1 MDSLGLGLTLDT
13 TLLEKADKTLE
24 NMQRN
29 SQLIMQNLNK
39 GFSAFN
45 RGDISD
51 FSKPFDAI
59 KKAMDTIKNSKVSI
73 EFESEGQDRF
83 LDGLNQI
90 MEQVERIR
98 QIGEIGGDKVR
109 FFDPSEVRVTT
120 ESLTELKAKAEEIG
134 EAFKKVQEELSLGV
148 EFGKDISGN
157 NSKIDKLKDDLS
169 EIGKAAELT
178 TKEFTQM
185 ENELK
190 NVADIS
196 EKEYKDIKKIYEE
209 RFNAIKNEELSKNSN
224 IGEEELANIVT
235 QKEEIKSLIDSV
247 IEKQA
252 AWNEA
257 KKSLEEYSK
266 KFKELRE
273 LEAKKEAHDNLQL
286 NRDKEKA
293 YQEMLAD
300 NMAEQKFAG
309 ATIAQQNAMLVSQEQ
324 KRLADTNKEVA
335 NLTKLYK
342 EATSNLEKYKEELSE
357 LLTNIG
363 TVGKKRTTAQDE
375 EVTRLLKEI
384 NQARSILH
392 QLRTEA
398 PEVIE
403 KIEAAKTGEGVQKKA
418 AEDAAKVKASL
429 DYAKVFSDNAKSI
442 DEEIEAISMLKRARN
457 ALASD
462 TTADYNKEIA
472 EANKRISKHE
482 DHIKLLTQEQKES
495 KTLEDSVISRYL
507 RERKEADKLGDEL
520 RELNRTRKERGTD
533 YTPEEKENINAL
545 ISRWRTLRKDI
556 SEIEENNEAHLSQL
570 QEKYASQR
578 AEEEI
583 KRMLSTNEREK
594 QEYAKLLDE
603 KYALEK
609 QKKSMEDAGAKKGD
623 KAYDNILKQEQD
635 LNNRIS
641 QLRAKHKKDLEEI
654 DKKHNKKVN
663 DDAVKSFITAEKE
676 KQKEA
681 LESLKKRVANEKKYG
696 TISGATAERLISFT
710 DTAKNAA
717 QHKKAIDSLQKARE
731 RLNATD
737 KDYLKT
743 VKRLNEAI
751 KYHEIEI
758 ELTDEKSKNLMQT
771 HRGLMDIGGQLMRR
785 LALVFSVS
793 QLTQYFRKLVE
804 VRGEFEKTEVAL
816 TTILK
821 SRAQANVLMNQITD
835 LAVKSPFTLQQ
846 LVGYTKQLAAYQ
858 IEYKKL
864 YSTTKMLAD
873 VSAGLGV
880 EMDRLILAFGQ
891 VRAAN
896 FLRATEV
903 RQFTEAGFDILG
915 ELAKYYSDLKGKMVS
930 VGEVQ
935 EMVTK
940 RMVGFADVE
949 KVFQKVTS
957 AGGIFYDMQ
966 AKQAETLAG
975 QWSNLQDKISIMYN
989 EIGKST
995 DGMLKGIVGFLASLI
1010 DNWEGAATVLKSLIA
1025 TFAVVKINSM
1035 LASNEMIKF
1044 ARTMNVIKGKRKAIT
1059 IIELFQAGFIKLG
1072 RSIKAAG
1079 TALKAFIISNP
1090 EIAAL
1095 IALAGVIGTVVSK
1108 HHKQAE
1114 AVKEVS
1120 KRYDEL
1126 HESITNV
1133 NAAMLNAINEKDI
1146 EKQKDALKE
1155 LVEMV
1160 DKEYNMKVNIDIE
1173 SLTPEEI
1180 AAKFN
1185 EIREEVEKLN
1195 IFGAVFGSG
1204 LEGFKASGMLTNDLL
1219 KDISQ
1224 YGEAANELFKQM
1236 VDKSAMVAS
1245 SLQEIDAE
1253 KYKDIIKD
1261 LVTPRDIMGGE
1272 SELTYLNRLYE
1283 AYSKIKEESSID
1295 LTWDEDTDQYIA
1307 RTSENFYAL
1316 GKILGEID
1324 FKSLST
1330 DYANALKEFKDVE
1343 FINYLDTLENSLKG
1357 LTDEQKEKKLKFA
1370 IDTEAAHR
1378 EWNAFVVQ
1386 LMYEIANTKFGL
1398 SIKPEVEAPDVTKW
1412 EKWQENYKKE
1422 FEKEEGYMPITSP
1435 SITQE
1440 AQIKALNEEY
1450 KKQYDLLER
1459 IKNAGGESALEVGGA
1474 YEGLGKTMGEITA
1487 EMEDLNAQIEYLG
1500 GTNTTIDKNEKASQK
1515 ILNRR
1520 ISILKEIH
1528 EAYNQARKDDLGHEE
1543 AIQKV
1548 MKDWGDTFR
1557 EAFEGTSINLS
1568 SLVVDKDKLNE
1579 LKNSA
1584 TEAGTVFSENMEAA
1598 MQEVF
1603 DNNTYIRESN
1613 EAAEKFTKSWEQ
1625 AILKAKDVEGKG
1637 EAYTIGYGEYDV
1649 YKDTGKKIN
1658 KDDTI
1663 TQGEAEERFTKV
1675 VYPKYVAALNKILD
1689 VNKDL
1694 IFTQD
1699 QYNALL
1705 DVTYQG
1711 GKGATEKLLLRARD
1725 EEKGIAYI
1733 ESIRKKIAET
1743 FGDEKASRFGEEFVQ
1758 KFKEAENIYER
1769 IALLMEATNLTI
1781 GNQIDKV
1788 RYQGMQSRSDARAAM
1803 FSGDTIISNLL
1814 QQASQTIA
1822 DFDFATPE
1830 GLVKALRGLVPIAK
1844 KEGKEAML
1852 ALSKEIS
1859 KVENE
1864 FGVKIR
1870 LENVKQFEDDID
1882 KALLNYKSWKDL
1894 KKLSVPNDIAAS
1906 LFGVTPQSLEQVR
1919 KKVLEALNLGKEI
1932 NLGNEQDVLAAVKL
1946 QYGEPTEK
1954 VVRDFLKNVSKMEN
1968 DEQEERL
1975 KKYVEYAKKGL
1986 SERAKIKL
1994 EELKKLQE
2002 IEETFKVKEGDSADV
2017 KAQKED
2023 MSKRASEKV
2032 RKESQDAMNKLDW
2045 EEFEK
2050 SDTFINIFDDID
2062 NASTTLLNHMIGRL
2076 EEFKEQW
2083 KDMPLE
2089 DVNKIIEKL
2098 NLLQEKLAKAKPSE
2112 AAKKARDEIKA
2123 ARGQIEME
2131 GVEKIEFKDK
2141 EAKEL
2146 AKKRG
2151 KGGFF
2156 AALDEEQAYQ
2166 DQQKEAAQEQIS
2178 LLETALRIKE
2188 GTATASDKVLQEES
2202 KIKDMLNLSKDE
2214 LEDQLKAQQGI
2225 VSNADKQNG
2234 KIQKARQSQK
2244 NLTAAQEAQREAI
2257 QDSVDMANDLY
2268 GAFKDLIDVLD
2279 ADDPAMVFADMGMNI
2294 LSSIPTMLT
2303 LISQIH
2309 AATIAAEGLGAA
2321 MNMAMGVVG
2330 LIVMAIQLL
2339 VQAISAAVNYAE
2351 KMRQMKLDVLA
2362 GQVDNLKK
2370 KYDALAESIEKAWS
2384 YKQLEEYSKELDK
2397 VQKKM
2402 ISAQKQYVQLLR
2414 SGKGAEDIIARAEQ
2428 AQRKLDAGQ
2437 SVDSLSNKERKALL
2451 SEEYQDYKDATEALA
2466 EMEEDYVDQKKEL
2479 LDELGGVTD
2488 PKEAAEEFVD
2498 AWLDAYKETG
2508 DGLSG
2513 LDEKFDEFFEN
2524 LIKKKAAMIVA
2535 EKALTGW
2542 IDAVNNALDMDSGGG
2557 ADITDEEQKAI
2568 NKAAEEAKEKANRLL
2583 LGIFEGMDF
2592 SEADGLSGLQ
2602 KGIQGITEQQAEVLT
2617 AYWNS
2622 VRGYTASIDSKMDL
2636 ILANM
2641 GAGSENNPM
2650 LEQLISQ
2657 TSYLK
2662 YIKEQLSYVLSPS
2675 GTTALK
2681 VRLLE

>member
-1 MDSLGLGLTLDT
+1 MALDNLGLGLTLDT

-24 NMQRN
+24 NMQKN
-29 SQLIMQNLNK
+29 SKLIMQNLTR
-39 GFSAFN
+39 GFTAFN
-45 RGDISD
+45 EGKMGN
-51 FSKPFDAI
+51 FTKVFDDVS
-59 KKAMDTIKNSKVSI
+59 KAMDRLSNAKVSPD
-73 EFESEGQDRF
+73 FDTKGQEKYIDR
-83 LDGLNQI
+83 
-90 MEQVERIR
+90 MEHLLTIVEKMSKI
-98 QIGEIGGDKVR
+98 DNAK
-109 FFDPSEVRVTT
+109 FFDPTEVYATDKRPD
-120 ESLTELKAKAEEIG
+120 EISEEIG
-134 EAFKKVQEELSLGV
+134 E
-148 EFGKDISGN
+148 
-157 NSKIDKLKDDLS
+157 LK
-169 EIGKAAELT
+169 
-178 TKEFTQM
+178 
-185 ENELK
+185 ELK
-190 NVADIS
+190 KELKGLVDIS
-196 EKEYKDIKKIYEE
+196 ENYDSTQRELKKDMYKLRGEIPAQKKEVQELASAYDEAKAKQEAALKAMATQLKAFSTRARKRDASLTDEQIFEQFSSKESMQKYIQSAKDASEQLTKAEQKLADAKEKLAKKQASLRKAGKKYQSNWRVKQQEEENKLAYDNIKEREKILQKELEFSKATEAERAAMLTRKNEAEIKADQKRIRDVQSAYKELRKAIEQGEKELVEAEKQRETIAKGKGDTSQYDARIQELKAFLDEKKDIETTWRKSEYWPALQAIDTEFSKRRLKEEYKQQVDKPSLTFARQYSKSAESLDEHKQAILLLRNAMKGLSENSAHYDQVVAALNNRILTHKDRIEALTREE
-209 RFNAIKNEELSKNSN
+209 
-224 IGEEELANIVT
+224 
-235 QKEEIKSLIDSV
+235 KEQNTLTDSV
-247 IEKQA
+247 INRYRKQLKALDDVNEALEKQM
-252 AWNEA
+252 NIER
-257 KKSLEEYSK
+257 KTS
-266 KFKELRE
+266 
-273 LEAKKEAHDNLQL
+273 
-286 NRDKEKA
+286 
-293 YQEMLAD
+293 
-300 NMAEQKFAG
+300 
-309 ATIAQQNAMLVSQEQ
+309 
-324 KRLADTNKEVA
+324 VA
-335 NLTKLYK
+335 NLDPTNADTQALLARQKTIADDIADIESSAQGQLDVIREQH
-342 EATSNLEKYKEELSE
+342 EAERA
-357 LLTNIG
+357 
-363 TVGKKRTTAQDE
+363 KKR
-375 EVTRLLKEI
+375 
-384 NQARSILH
+384 
-392 QLRTEA
+392 
-398 PEVIE
+398 
-403 KIEAAKTGEGVQKKA
+403 
-418 AEDAAKVKASL
+418 
-429 DYAKVFSDNAKSI
+429 I
-442 DEEIEAISMLKRARN
+442 DE
-457 ALASD
+457 
-462 TTADYNKEIA
+462 
-472 EANKRISKHE
+472 
-482 DHIKLLTQEQKES
+482 
-495 KTLEDSVISRYL
+495 
-507 RERKEADKLGDEL
+507 
-520 RELNRTRKERGTD
+520 
-533 YTPEEKENINAL
+533 
-545 ISRWRTLRKDI
+545 TLR
-556 SEIEENNEAHLSQL
+556 Q
-570 QEKYASQR
+570 
-578 AEEEI
+578 
-583 KRMLSTNEREK
+583 NEREK
-594 QEYAKLLDE
+594 QEYAKLLDD

-609 QKKSMEDAGAKKGD
+609 QKKAMEDAGTGVGD
-623 KAYDNILKQEQD
+623 KAYDNILQQEQD

-641 QLRAKHKKDLEEI
+641 QLKEKHQQALDDIE
-654 DKKHNKKVN
+654 KKHNKKRN
-663 DDAVKSFITAEKE
+663 DDDVKAFIAAEKE

-731 RLNATD
+731 RLNNTD

-873 VSAGLGV
+873 VSSGLGV

-891 VRAAN
+891 VKAAN

-903 RQFTEAGFDILG
+903 RQFTEAGFNILG
-915 ELAKYYSDLKGKMVS
+915 ELAKYYSELKGEMVS

-995 DGMLKGIVGFLASLI
+995 DGMLKDIVGFLASLI
-1010 DNWEGAATVLKSLIA
+1010 DNWEGAATVLKGVVTA
-1025 TFAVVKINSM
+1025 FAMVKINAV
-1035 LASNEMIKF
+1035 LANKETIKF
-1044 ARTMNVIKGKRKAIT
+1044 VRSMGLIKGRVKAVKVIQ
-1059 IIELFQAGFIKLG
+1059 LLGASFVKLG

-1079 TALKAFIISNP
+1079 AALKSFAVNNPYLAAFF
-1090 EIAAL
+1090 AL
-1095 IALAGVIGTVVSK
+1095 ASVIGGIALK

-1133 NAAMLNAINEKDI
+1133 NASMLNAINEQDL

-1173 SLTPEEI
+1173 SLTPEEV
-1180 AAKFN
+1180 ATKFN
-1185 EIREEVEKLN
+1185 EIRDEAEKAN
-1195 IFGAVFGSG
+1195 IFGALFGSG
-1204 LEGFKASGMLTNDLL
+1204 LEGYRESGMLTNSLL
-1219 KDISQ
+1219 KDATQ

-1245 SLQEIDAE
+1245 ALQEIDAE

-1272 SELTYLNRLYE
+1272 SELAYLNRLYK
-1283 AYSKIKEESSID
+1283 AYNKINEESKID
-1295 LTWDEDTDQYIA
+1295 LTWDEDTDKYIA
-1307 RTSENFYAL
+1307 RTSENFYVL

-1324 FKSLST
+1324 FKSLAF
-1330 DYANALKEFKDVE
+1330 DYSNALKEFKDVE
-1343 FINYLDTLENSLKG
+1343 FIKYLDTLENSLKG
-1357 LTDEQKEKKLKFA
+1357 LTDEQKEKNLKFG
-1370 IDTEAAHR
+1370 IDKEATRR

-1398 SIKPEVEAPDVTKW
+1398 SIKPEVEAPDVTQW
-1412 EKWQENYKKE
+1412 EKWQENYKEK

-1440 AQIKALNEEY
+1440 SQIKALNEEY

-1459 IKNAGGESALEVGGA
+1459 IKNAGGESALGVGGA

-1487 EMEDLNAQIEYLG
+1487 EMEDLIAQIEYLG
-1500 GTNTTIDKNEKASQK
+1500 GVSEDLDKNARSKK

-1520 ISILKEIH
+1520 ISVLKEIY
-1528 EAYNQARKDDLGHEE
+1528 EAYNQARKNDFGHEE

-1548 MKDWGDTFR
+1548 VKDWGDTFR
-1557 EAFEGTSINLS
+1557 EAFDGTSITLS

-1579 LKNSA
+1579 LKESA
-1584 TEAGTVFSENMEAA
+1584 KNAGTVFSENMLAA
-1598 MQEVF
+1598 MQEVS
-1603 DNNTYIRESN
+1603 DNNTYIRKAN
-1613 EAAEKFTKSWEQ
+1613 EAAEEFTKTWER

-1637 EAYTIGYGEYDV
+1637 IAYTIGYGEYDV
-1649 YKDTGKKIN
+1649 YKDTGKKI
-1658 KDDTI
+1658 KKGDTI
-1663 TQGEAEERFTKV
+1663 TQGEAEERFTKI
-1675 VYPKYVAALNKILD
+1675 VYPKYVEALNKILD

-1694 IFTQD
+1694 IFTQE

-1711 GKGATEKLLLRARD
+1711 GAGATKSLLLRARD

-1743 FGDEKASRFGEEFVQ
+1743 FGEEKASRFGEEFIQ

-1769 IALLMEATNLTI
+1769 IALLMETTNLTV
-1781 GNQIDKV
+1781 GNQIDKMLY
-1788 RYQGMQSRSDARAAM
+1788 RGMQMRSDERAAM
-1803 FSGDTIISNLL
+1803 FSGDAIISKLL
-1814 QQASQTIA
+1814 QQASKTIA
-1822 DFDFATPE
+1822 NFDFATPE

-1844 KEGKEAML
+1844 KEGKEAMIV
-1852 ALSKEIS
+1852 LSKEIS

-1864 FGVKIR
+1864 VGVKIR
-1870 LENVKQFEDDID
+1870 LENVEQFEDDIN
-1882 KALLNYKSWKDL
+1882 KALLNYNSWKDL
-1894 KKLSVPNDIAAS
+1894 KKLSVPNDVAS
-1906 LFGVTPQSLEQVR
+1906 ALFGVTPQSLEQVR
-1919 KKVLEALNLGKEI
+1919 KEVLEALNLGGDI
-1932 NLGNEQDVLAAVKL
+1932 NLANEQDVLAAVKL

-1954 VVRDFLKNVSKMEN
+1954 VVRDFLKNVAKMEN

-2002 IEETFKVKEGDSADV
+2002 IEETFKVKEGDSPEV

-2032 RKESQDAMNKLDW
+2032 RKESQEALNKLDW
-2045 EEFEK
+2045 DEFEK

-2112 AAKKARDEIKA
+2112 VAKNARDEIKA
-2123 ARGQIEME
+2123 ARGQIEMS
-2131 GVEKIEFKDK
+2131 GIEKIEFEDK

-2156 AALDEEQAYQ
+2156 AAMDEEQAYQ
-2166 DQQKEAAQEQIS
+2166 DQQKAAAQEQIS

-2188 GTATASDKVLQEES
+2188 GTATASDKILQEDTQ
-2202 KIKDMLNLSKDE
+2202 IKDMLNLSKDE
-2214 LEDQLKAQQGI
+2214 LKDQLKTQEGI

-2234 KIQKARQSQK
+2234 KIQKARKSQK
-2244 NLTAAQEAQREAI
+2244 NLTDAQEAQRDAI
-2257 QDSVDMANDLY
+2257 KDSVDMANDLY
-2268 GAFKDLIDVLD
+2268 GAVKDLIDALD

-2294 LSSIPTMLT
+2294 LSSIPQMLA
-2303 LISQIH
+2303 LIAQIH
-2309 AATIAAEGLGAA
+2309 AATIAAEGLGTA
-2321 MNMAMGVVG
+2321 MNMAMGIIG

-2339 VQAISAAVNYAE
+2339 AQAISAAVNYAD
-2351 KMRQMKLDVLA
+2351 KMRQMKLDILA
-2362 GQVDNLKK
+2362 NQVDNLKQ
-2370 KYDALAESIEKAWS
+2370 KYDALAEGIDKAYS
-2384 YKQLEEYSKELDK
+2384 TKQLQKYSKEMEK
-2397 VQKKM
+2397 VQAKM
-2402 ISAQKQYVQLLR
+2402 EDAQRNYIKLLE
-2414 SGKGAEDIIARAEQ
+2414 SGKDGDTIDIAKE
-2428 AQRKLDAGQ
+2428 AQRKLDEGLV
-2437 SVDSLSNKERKALL
+2437 SVNDLSKKERKALL
-2451 SEEYQDYKDATEALA
+2451 SEEYKDYKEATEALA
-2466 EMEEDYVDQKKEL
+2466 EMQKDYEEQKKDM
-2479 LDELGGVTD
+2479 LDSMGGVTD
-2488 PKEAAEEFVD
+2488 YKSAAQEFVD
-2498 AWLDAYKETG
+2498 AWVDAFQETG

-2513 LDEKFDEFFEN
+2513 LQENFREFFDNVIKQEAMRRVTDKYMQPFFDELNAALESESS
-2524 LIKKKAAMIVA
+2524 LSEGEIADLKAQADKIVP
-2535 EKALTGW
+2535 ELSKVLEELWTALGGSRGET
-2542 IDAVNNALDMDSGGG
+2542 SGG
-2557 ADITDEEQKAI
+2557 
-2568 NKAAEEAKEKANRLL
+2568 
-2583 LGIFEGMDF
+2583 
-2592 SEADGLSGLQ
+2592 LSALQ
-2602 KGIQGITEQQAEVLT
+2602 KGISSISEET
-2617 AYWNS
+2617 AQVIEAYLNS
-2622 VRGYTASIDSKMDL
+2622 VRMYVATISADTTSQLNEVKAIHRLLDSVTRGGHPMG
-2636 ILANM
+2636 
-2641 GAGSENNPM
+2641 GAGF
-2650 LEQLISQ
+2650 
-2657 TSYLK
+2657 
-2662 YIKEQLSYVLSPS
+2662 
-2675 GTTALK
+2675 K
-2681 VRLLE
+2681 VFMN

>member
-1 MDSLGLGLTLDT
+1 MALDSLGLGLTLDT

-24 NMQRN
+24 NMQKN
-29 SQLIMQNLNK
+29 SKLIMQNLTR
-39 GFSAFN
+39 GFTAFN
-45 RGDISD
+45 EGKIGDFTKVFENMS
-51 FSKPFDAI
+51 
-59 KKAMDTIKNSKVSI
+59 KAMDKINNTTVS
-73 EFESEGQDRF
+73 
-83 LDGLNQI
+83 LDFDTSGLQKGLGYI
-90 MEQVERIR
+90 SQ
-98 QIGEIGGDKVR
+98 
-109 FFDPSEVRVTT
+109 VTT
-120 ESLTELKAKAEEIG
+120 EIEKMQRTGAKQFFNPNELYTTMESTAEVSSRLNNLYAYAEKLGQVLKILSEYPQKIRETENEIAKIDSLLKGTKAGSEKNNLYSQQKLEAETALNEMRNELAETKRLFGDLDSARIAERGLKEIIEITQQQLAWTKKTKAEQLAAITSYNNKIIADEKARTKEVETLYRNNFAEMQKISKAIAQLEADREKIAKGGGDTTEQDMNLAFYRDQLQKRRDLEVEIASSGYQKIAKIKEELNAKAFLDSSKQQVKDLQTEVSFANRFSKNAKSVEEERQAIELLRSARNNLSQDTAHYSQIV
-134 EAFKKVQEELSLGV
+134 EALNKRILTH
-148 EFGKDISGN
+148 KDHIESVTR
-157 NSKIDKLKDDLS
+157 
-169 EIGKAAELT
+169 E
-178 TKEFTQM
+178 
-185 ENELK
+185 
-190 NVADIS
+190 
-196 EKEYKDIKKIYEE
+196 EKEQ
-209 RFNAIKNEELSKNSN
+209 NT
-224 IGEEELANIVT
+224 LA
-235 QKEEIKSLIDSV
+235 DSV
-247 IEKQA
+247 INRYRKQLKALDDVNEALEKQMKIERKTSIA
-252 AWNEA
+252 DLDPTNADTQALLARQKTIADDIADIESNAQGQLDTIREQHEAERA
-257 KKSLEEYSK
+257 KK
-266 KFKELRE
+266 R
-273 LEAKKEAHDNLQL
+273 
-286 NRDKEKA
+286 
-293 YQEMLAD
+293 
-300 NMAEQKFAG
+300 
-309 ATIAQQNAMLVSQEQ
+309 
-324 KRLADTNKEVA
+324 
-335 NLTKLYK
+335 
-342 EATSNLEKYKEELSE
+342 
-357 LLTNIG
+357 
-363 TVGKKRTTAQDE
+363 
-375 EVTRLLKEI
+375 
-384 NQARSILH
+384 
-392 QLRTEA
+392 
-398 PEVIE
+398 
-403 KIEAAKTGEGVQKKA
+403 
-418 AEDAAKVKASL
+418 
-429 DYAKVFSDNAKSI
+429 I
-442 DEEIEAISMLKRARN
+442 DE
-457 ALASD
+457 
-462 TTADYNKEIA
+462 
-472 EANKRISKHE
+472 
-482 DHIKLLTQEQKES
+482 
-495 KTLEDSVISRYL
+495 
-507 RERKEADKLGDEL
+507 
-520 RELNRTRKERGTD
+520 
-533 YTPEEKENINAL
+533 
-545 ISRWRTLRKDI
+545 TLR
-556 SEIEENNEAHLSQL
+556 Q
-570 QEKYASQR
+570 
-578 AEEEI
+578 
-583 KRMLSTNEREK
+583 NEREK
-594 QEYAKLLDE
+594 QEYAKLLDDL
-603 KYALEK
+603 YALEK
-609 QKKSMEDAGAKKGD
+609 QKKAMEDAGAKVGD
-623 KAYDNILKQEQD
+623 KAYDNILQQEVD

-641 QLRAKHKKDLEEI
+641 QLRAKHQNDLDEI
-654 DKKHNKKVN
+654 DKRHAKKRN
-663 DDAVKSFITAEKE
+663 DDDVKAFIAAEKE
-676 KQKEA
+676 KQKAA

-710 DTAKNAA
+710 DNATNAA
-717 QHKKAIDSLQKARE
+717 QHKRAIDSLQKARE
-731 RLNATD
+731 RLNNTD

-873 VSAGLGV
+873 VSSGLGV

-891 VRAAN
+891 VKAAN

-903 RQFTEAGFDILG
+903 RQFTEAGFNILG
-915 ELAKYYSDLKGKMVS
+915 ELAKYYSELKGEMVS

-1010 DNWEGAATVLKSLIA
+1010 DNWEEASTVLKSLVA
-1025 TFAVVKINSM
+1025 TFAMVKINSM
-1035 LASNEMIKF
+1035 LASKEMIKF
-1044 ARTMNVIKGKRKAIT
+1044 ARTMNVIKGRRNAVT
-1059 IIELFQAGFIKLG
+1059 IVELFHAGFVKLG
-1072 RSIKAAG
+1072 RSIKSAG
-1079 TALKAFIISNP
+1079 AALKAFVVRNP
-1090 EIAAL
+1090 YIAA
-1095 IALAGVIGTVVSK
+1095 IAAVAGVIGAVVSK

-1133 NAAMLNAINEKDI
+1133 NSAMLNAVNKQDL

-1185 EIREEVEKLN
+1185 EIRDEAEKLN
-1195 IFGAVFGSG
+1195 IFGALFGSG
-1204 LEGFKASGMLTNDLL
+1204 LEGYKASGMLTNSLL
-1219 KDISQ
+1219 KDATQ

-1245 SLQEIDAE
+1245 ALQEIDAE

-1283 AYSKIKEESSID
+1283 AYNKIKEESGID
-1295 LTWDEDTDQYIA
+1295 LIWDEDTDRYIA
-1307 RTSENFYAL
+1307 RTSENFYVL
-1316 GKILGEID
+1316 GKILDEID

-1330 DYANALKEFKDVE
+1330 DYASALKEFKDVE
-1343 FINYLDTLENSLKG
+1343 FIKYLDTLENSLKG

-1398 SIKPEVEAPDVTKW
+1398 SIKPEVEAPDVTQW
-1412 EKWQENYKKE
+1412 EKWQENYKEK

-1450 KKQYDLLER
+1450 KKLYELLER

-1474 YEGLGKTMGEITA
+1474 YEGLGKTMGEISS

-1528 EAYNQARKDDLGHEE
+1528 EAYKQARKDDLGREE

-1548 MKDWGDTFR
+1548 MKDWGDTFK

-1584 TEAGTVFSENMEAA
+1584 KEAGTVFSENMEAA

-1613 EAAEKFTKSWEQ
+1613 EAAEEFTKSWES

-1637 EAYTIGYGEYDV
+1637 IAYTIGYGEYDV
-1649 YKDTGKKIN
+1649 YKDTGKKIQ
-1658 KDDTI
+1658 KGDTI

-1711 GKGATEKLLLRARD
+1711 GKGATEKLLLMARD

-1769 IALLMEATNLTI
+1769 IALLMETTNLTVS
-1781 GNQIDKV
+1781 NQIDKNLY
-1788 RYQGMQSRSDARAAM
+1788 RGMQSRSDARAAM

-1870 LENVKQFEDDID
+1870 LENVEDFKTDIEKTLGDYKLWKDIEKLQMPDDI
-1882 KALLNYKSWKDL
+1882 
-1894 KKLSVPNDIAAS
+1894 AS
-1906 LFGVTPQSLEQVR
+1906 KIFGVTPQTLQQVR
-1919 KKVLEALNLGKEI
+1919 EKVLNALNLGDDI
-1932 NLGNEQDVLAAVKL
+1932 NLGNEEDILAAVKL
-1946 QYGEPTEK
+1946 QYGDPTLE
-1954 VVRDFLKNVSKMEN
+1954 VVRNFFKNIN
-1968 DEQEERL
+1968 QIQR
-1975 KKYVEYAKKGL
+1975 
-1986 SERAKIKL
+1986 SE
-1994 EELKKLQE
+1994 
-2002 IEETFKVKEGDSADV
+2002 T
-2017 KAQKED
+2017 
-2023 MSKRASEKV
+2023 
-2032 RKESQDAMNKLDW
+2032 
-2045 EEFEK
+2045 
-2050 SDTFINIFDDID
+2050 
-2062 NASTTLLNHMIGRL
+2062 
-2076 EEFKEQW
+2076 
-2083 KDMPLE
+2083 
-2089 DVNKIIEKL
+2089 
-2098 NLLQEKLAKAKPSE
+2098 
-2112 AAKKARDEIKA
+2112 
-2123 ARGQIEME
+2123 
-2131 GVEKIEFKDK
+2131 
-2141 EAKEL
+2141 
-2146 AKKRG
+2146 
-2151 KGGFF
+2151 
-2156 AALDEEQAYQ
+2156 EEQAKRFVKFLTKKL
-2166 DQQKEAAQEQIS
+2166 DQTKVVLEQKGIDIS
-2178 LLETALRIKE
+2178 YAKSQFDE
-2188 GTATASDKVLQEES
+2188 G
-2202 KIKDMLNLSKDE
+2202 
-2214 LEDQLKAQQGI
+2214 
-2225 VSNADKQNG
+2225 
-2234 KIQKARQSQK
+2234 
-2244 NLTAAQEAQREAI
+2244 
-2257 QDSVDMANDLY
+2257 
-2268 GAFKDLIDVLD
+2268 
-2279 ADDPAMVFADMGMNI
+2279 
-2294 LSSIPTMLT
+2294 
-2303 LISQIH
+2303 
-2309 AATIAAEGLGAA
+2309 
-2321 MNMAMGVVG
+2321 
-2330 LIVMAIQLL
+2330 
-2339 VQAISAAVNYAE
+2339 AISAQNFAE
-2351 KMRQMKLDVLA
+2351 VVREITKQANEDISKINFEKFKDSSLYIKAMGNLA
-2362 GQVDNLKK
+2362 
-2370 KYDALAESIEKAWS
+2370 A
-2384 YKQLEEYSKELDK
+2384 YSKKELDK
-2397 VQKKM
+2397 MTEALSKVLAENAKNMSTEELEAYHKALERIRKEQEKFDPFIRDNEIAKIKELIKLEKELANEEKNRKELEGEKVSLEQQRTSLLRLIEEAQSKGNAGNAQSTQNLQNQLLKTEGQIQQVDSLLANSEM
-2402 ISAQKQYVQLLR
+2402 KISNISGQIGNITGGAISAIAMIDMIVQAVNDTCNAA
-2414 SGKGAEDIIARAEQ
+2414 KKTFEDIMSMADSFGVETDKGSWREASMFFEGMSNFNAEVTEGWENLKSGNIMGTIANTIGSIVGFIRDVNKWIDSNLEEALQEHLEEVERLEKEYERLERAIDKAFAFERYGKVTEQTSNLAEQ
-2428 AQRKLDAGQ
+2428 AQNLNKAIALEEDKKDTDPERIKELKDQVEDIENQVEDLFDNLKQELIGSFEDMGDSLADAMIEAFKAGEDGLEAWNKE
-2437 SVDSLSNKERKALL
+2437 VDSIIAELVKKLTVQKYLEPQISAAIDTLFSKMMPKTAAAEKAAEKYGAA
-2451 SEEYQDYKDATEALA
+2451 SDKAVDAYKKA
-2466 EMEEDYVDQKKEL
+2466 EGEL
-2479 LDELGGVTD
+2479 PQLD
-2488 PKEAAEEFVD
+2488 KNAAEEFKRN
-2498 AWLDAYKETG
+2498 LELI
-2508 DGLSG
+2508 GLSYEEIAKIIAG
-2513 LDEKFDEFFEN
+2513 
-2524 LIKKKAAMIVA
+2524 I
-2535 EKALTGW
+2535 TG
-2542 IDAVNNALDMDSGGG
+2542 G
-2557 ADITDEEQKAI
+2557 
-2568 NKAAEEAKEKANRLL
+2568 EA
-2583 LGIFEGMDF
+2583 G
-2592 SEADGLSGLQ
+2592 GLSALQ
-2602 KGIQGITEQQAEVLT
+2602 KGISGITEQQAEILT

-2641 GAGSENNPM
+2641 GVGSENNPM
-2650 LEQLISQ
+2650 LEQLRSQ
-2657 TSYLK
+2657 TGYLK
-2662 YIKEQLSYVLSPS
+2662 TIKDVLSGAS
-2675 GTTALK
+2675 SFEARAIWVKLAGQK
-2681 VRLLE
+2681 

>member
-1 MDSLGLGLTLDT
+1 MALDSLGLGLTLDT

-24 NMQRN
+24 NMQKN
-29 SQLIMQNLNK
+29 SKLIMQNLTR
-39 GFSAFN
+39 GFTAFN
-45 RGDISD
+45 EGKIGD
-51 FSKPFDAI
+51 FTKVFDNMS
-59 KKAMDTIKNSKVSI
+59 KAMDKINNTTVSLDFDTSGLQKGLGYISQLTTEIEKMQRTGAKQFFNPNELYTTMESTAEVSSRLNNLYAYAERLGQVLKILSEYPQKIREAENEIAKIDSLLKRTKAGSEKNNLYSQQKLEVETALKKMQNELAETKRLFGDLDSARIAERGLKEVIEITQQQLAWTKKTKAEQLASITSYNNKIIADEKARTKEVETLYRNNFAEIQKISKAIAQLEADREKIAKGGGDTSEQDVNLAFYRDQLQKRIELEEEITRSGYQKIAKIKEELNAKA
-73 EFESEGQDRF
+73 F
-83 LDGLNQI
+83 LDSSKQQVKDLQTEVSFANRFSKNAKSVEEERQAIELLRSARNNLSQDTAHYSQIVEALNK
-90 MEQVERIR
+90 RILSHKDH
-98 QIGEIGGDKVR
+98 IE
-109 FFDPSEVRVTT
+109 SVTR
-120 ESLTELKAKAEEIG
+120 E
-134 EAFKKVQEELSLGV
+134 
-148 EFGKDISGN
+148 
-157 NSKIDKLKDDLS
+157 
-169 EIGKAAELT
+169 
-178 TKEFTQM
+178 
-185 ENELK
+185 
-190 NVADIS
+190 
-196 EKEYKDIKKIYEE
+196 EKEQ
-209 RFNAIKNEELSKNSN
+209 NTLS
-224 IGEEELANIVT
+224 
-235 QKEEIKSLIDSV
+235 DSV
-247 IEKQA
+247 INRYRKQLKALDDVNEALEKQMKIERKTSVA
-252 AWNEA
+252 DLDPANADTQALLARQKTIADDIADIESRAQGQLDTIREQHEAERA
-257 KKSLEEYSK
+257 KK
-266 KFKELRE
+266 R
-273 LEAKKEAHDNLQL
+273 
-286 NRDKEKA
+286 
-293 YQEMLAD
+293 
-300 NMAEQKFAG
+300 
-309 ATIAQQNAMLVSQEQ
+309 
-324 KRLADTNKEVA
+324 
-335 NLTKLYK
+335 
-342 EATSNLEKYKEELSE
+342 
-357 LLTNIG
+357 
-363 TVGKKRTTAQDE
+363 
-375 EVTRLLKEI
+375 
-384 NQARSILH
+384 
-392 QLRTEA
+392 
-398 PEVIE
+398 
-403 KIEAAKTGEGVQKKA
+403 
-418 AEDAAKVKASL
+418 
-429 DYAKVFSDNAKSI
+429 I
-442 DEEIEAISMLKRARN
+442 DE
-457 ALASD
+457 
-462 TTADYNKEIA
+462 
-472 EANKRISKHE
+472 
-482 DHIKLLTQEQKES
+482 
-495 KTLEDSVISRYL
+495 
-507 RERKEADKLGDEL
+507 
-520 RELNRTRKERGTD
+520 
-533 YTPEEKENINAL
+533 
-545 ISRWRTLRKDI
+545 TLR
-556 SEIEENNEAHLSQL
+556 Q
-570 QEKYASQR
+570 
-578 AEEEI
+578 
-583 KRMLSTNEREK
+583 NEREK
-594 QEYAKLLDE
+594 QEYAKLLDDL
-603 KYALEK
+603 YALEK
-609 QKKSMEDAGAKKGD
+609 QKKAMKDAGANVGD
-623 KAYDNILKQEQD
+623 KAYYNLLLQEADLKSRKRQLEDKHQTD
-635 LNNRIS
+635 L
-641 QLRAKHKKDLEEI
+641 DEI
-654 DKKHNKKVN
+654 QKKHNKKRN
-663 DDAVKSFITAEKE
+663 DDDVKAFIAAEKE
-676 KQKEA
+676 KQKAA

-710 DTAKNAA
+710 DNATNVA
-717 QHKKAIDSLQKARE
+717 QHKKAIASLQKARE
-731 RLNATD
+731 RLNNTD

-873 VSAGLGV
+873 VSSGLGV

-891 VRAAN
+891 VKAAN

-903 RQFTEAGFDILG
+903 RQFTEAGFNILG
-915 ELAKYYSDLKGKMVS
+915 ELAKYYSELKGEMVS

-1010 DNWEGAATVLKSLIA
+1010 DNWEDAATVLKSLVA
-1025 TFAVVKINSM
+1025 TFAMVKINSM
-1035 LASNEMIKF
+1035 LASKEMIKF
-1044 ARTMNVIKGKRKAIT
+1044 ARTMNVIKGRRNAVT
-1059 IIELFQAGFIKLG
+1059 IIELFHAGFVKLG
-1072 RSIKAAG
+1072 RSIKSAG
-1079 TALKAFIISNP
+1079 AALKAFVVRNP
-1090 EIAAL
+1090 YIAA
-1095 IALAGVIGTVVSK
+1095 IAAVAGVIGAVVSK

-1133 NAAMLNAINEKDI
+1133 NSAMLNAVNKQDL

-1185 EIREEVEKLN
+1185 EIRDEAEKLN
-1195 IFGAVFGSG
+1195 IFGALFGSG

-1219 KDISQ
+1219 KDATQ

-1245 SLQEIDAE
+1245 ALQEIDAE

-1261 LVTPRDIMGGE
+1261 LVTPRDIMGGQ
-1272 SELTYLNRLYE
+1272 SELAYLNKLYE
-1283 AYSKIKEESSID
+1283 AYKKIQEESRID
-1295 LTWDEDTDQYIA
+1295 LTWDEDTEQYIV
-1307 RTSENFYAL
+1307 RTSDDFYKL

-1324 FKSLST
+1324 FKSLSL
-1330 DYANALKEFKDVE
+1330 DYANALKEFQDVE
-1343 FINYLDTLENSLKG
+1343 FIKYLDTLENSLKG

-1398 SIKPEVEAPDVTKW
+1398 SIKPEVEAPDVTQW
-1412 EKWQENYKKE
+1412 EKWQENYKEK

-1440 AQIKALNEEY
+1440 AQIKALNEAY
-1450 KKQYDLLER
+1450 KTQYDLLER

-1474 YEGLGKTMGEITA
+1474 YEGLGKTMGEISS
-1487 EMEDLNAQIEYLG
+1487 EIEGLNAQIEYLG
-1500 GTNTTIDKNEKASQK
+1500 GTNTTIDKNEKSSQK

-1528 EAYNQARKDDLGHEE
+1528 EAYKQARKDDLGREE

-1548 MKDWGDTFR
+1548 MKDWGDTFK

-1584 TEAGTVFSENMEAA
+1584 KEAGTVFSKNMEAA

-1613 EAAEKFTKSWEQ
+1613 KAAEEFTKSWES

-1637 EAYTIGYGEYDV
+1637 IAYTIGYGEYDV
-1649 YKDTGKKIN
+1649 YKDTGKKIQ
-1658 KDDTI
+1658 KGDTI

-1689 VNKDL
+1689 VNKGL

-1711 GKGATEKLLLRARD
+1711 GKGATEKLLLMARD

-1743 FGDEKASRFGEEFVQ
+1743 FGDEKVSRFGEEFVQ

-1769 IALLMEATNLTI
+1769 IALLMETTNLTV
-1781 GNQIDKV
+1781 GNQIDKNLY
-1788 RYQGMQSRSDARAAM
+1788 RGMQSRSDARAAM

-1864 FGVKIR
+1864 FGVRIR
-1870 LENVKQFEDDID
+1870 LENVQQFEDDID

-1894 KKLSVPNDIAAS
+1894 KKLSVPNDIAMS

-1919 KKVLEALNLGKEI
+1919 KEVLEALNLGKDI

-1954 VVRDFLKNVSKMEN
+1954 AVREFLKNVAKMEN

-2032 RKESQDAMNKLDW
+2032 RKESQDAMNKLEW

-2062 NASTTLLNHMIGRL
+2062 NASTTLLNHMISRL

-2131 GVEKIEFKDK
+2131 GVEKIEFEDK

-2151 KGGFF
+2151 KGSFF

-2166 DQQKEAAQEQIS
+2166 DQQKAAAQEQIS

-2188 GTATASDKVLQEES
+2188 GTATASDKVLEEET
-2202 KIKDMLNLSKDE
+2202 KVKEMLKLSGEE
-2214 LEDQLKAQQGI
+2214 LKGQLKTQQGI
-2225 VSNADKQNG
+2225 VSNANKQNG

-2268 GAFKDLIDVLD
+2268 GAFKDLIEVLD

-2303 LISQIH
+2303 LIDQIH
-2309 AATIAAEGLGAA
+2309 AATIAADGLGVA
-2321 MNMAMGVVG
+2321 MNMAMGIVG

-2362 GQVDNLKK
+2362 GQIDNLKQ
-2370 KYDALAESIEKAWS
+2370 KYDSLAESIDKAYS
-2384 YKQLEEYSKELDK
+2384 TKQLQEYSKEIER

-2402 ISAQKQYVQLLR
+2402 EAAQRDYIKLLK
-2414 SGKGAEDIIARAEQ
+2414 SGDKKGMIDLAEQ
-2428 AQRKLDAGQ
+2428 AQAKLDAGL
-2437 SVDSLSNKERKALL
+2437 SVDNLSNKERKALL
-2451 SEEYQDYKDATEALA
+2451 SEEYQDYNEATEALA
-2466 EMEEDYVDQKKEL
+2466 EMQEDYEEQKQDL
-2479 LDELGGVTD
+2479 LDSMGGVTD
-2488 PKEAAEEFVD
+2488 YKSAAQEFVD
-2498 AWLDAYKETG
+2498 AWVDAFQETG

-2513 LDEKFDEFFEN
+2513 LQENFREFFDDV
-2524 LIKKKAAMIVA
+2524 IKQEAMRRVTDKYMQPFFDDLNAALESESSLSEGEIADLKAQADKVVP
-2535 EKALTGW
+2535 ELSKVLEDLWTAL
-2542 IDAVNNALDMDSGGG
+2542 GGSRG
-2557 ADITDEEQKAI
+2557 
-2568 NKAAEEAKEKANRLL
+2568 EA
-2583 LGIFEGMDF
+2583 G
-2592 SEADGLSGLQ
+2592 GLSALQ
-2602 KGIQGITEQQAEVLT
+2602 KGIQGMSAEQAEILS

-2641 GAGSENNPM
+2641 GVGSENNPM
-2650 LEQLISQ
+2650 LDQLIAQ
-2657 TSYLK
+2657 TSVLNNIYSFLK
-2662 YIKEQLSYVLSPS
+2662 SM
-2675 GTTALK
+2675 TTASPRSSQFSGLVWK
-2681 VRLLE
+2681 SSM